1 MNRIYDIHTVLL
13 ADREAG
19 SARSPSHRLGSG
31 SVLFVDSVVSI
42 LAG

>member
-19 SARSPSHRLGSG
+19 SARSPSHGLGSG
-31 SVLFVDSVVSI
+31 SVLFVDSAVSI